1 MVAIDGR
8 TKLVGLLGFP
18 IEHTLSPAMH
28 NAAFSALGLNYCYLP
43 LPVPPE
49 MLGDAVN
56 GLAAMGFVGANVT
69 IPHKQNVMAC
79 LDELSDEARAIGAR
93 EHDRA
98 PPEQAHIGR
107 NMDGPGF
114 LEALNR
120 NGITVNGTRTLVL
133 GAGGAARAVVFTLLK
148 AGSAVTI
155 LNRTVS
161 RAEALAEDLR
171 PHAGGVRLSTAPL
184 DAEVIAALAPEFDLV
199 VNTTSI
205 GMTPHEEGDPWPV
218 DVLFPA
224 KCHRL

>member
-79 LDELSDEARAIGAR
+79 LDELSDEARAIGAVNMIEFR
-93 EHDRA
+93 QNRR
-98 PPEQAHIGR
+98 IGR

-120 NGITVNGTRTLVL
+120 NGITVNGTRSLYWEP
-133 GAGGAARAVVFTLLK
+133 AVRHVP
-148 AGSAVTI
+148 SY
-155 LNRTVS
+155 S
-161 RAEALAEDLR
+161 
-171 PHAGGVRLSTAPL
+171 P
-184 DAEVIAALAPEFDLV
+184 
-199 VNTTSI
+199 
-205 GMTPHEEGDPWPV
+205 
-218 DVLFPA
+218 
-224 KCHRL
+224 C